1 MRRFPRWYGANPLH
15 LLTMLG
21 CFALAGYA
29 AAELL
34 PNNAVGIPIWLAGAV
49 IGHDLILMPLYTLA
63 DRSVMAVFRHRRPS
77 LPTVPW
83 INYLRVPAALSGILL
98 LIWFPLIFRLPARF
112 PDTTTLSLDPYLW
125 HWLGVTGALFLL
137 SAAALALRLRTGYRG
152 TRKGPTSGGEVAGLP
167 SDMTHGHPEPPE
179 PPQQHGQTGEGRTSP
194 RRDADPVRGVARSAL
209 HDPTTASGR
218 SPAMTSPS
226 TITER
231 VAEMRAVMAADPPSE
246 TMNAFAREQAGLAA
260 SMPSG
265 IAPVGTVLPDAEL
278 LDVHGAATTLYAA
291 AGGGTS
297 VLLFYRGAWC
307 PYCNIALSAY
317 QDDLLP
323 QLTER
328 GIRLVA
334 VSPQKPDGS
343 LAMQQKHSLAF
354 TVVSDPGNAIAGRL
368 GILTQPS
375 EEARAAQLQLGL
387 DLTSVNADG
396 TVALPMPAT
405 VILDASRT
413 VQWIDVHPDY
423 STRTEPQ
430 QITGALDHLGHRP
443 EQTA

>member
-1 MRRFPRWYGANPLH
+1 MVRRLLRWYGAGPLH
-15 LLTMLG
+15 LLTLAG

-34 PNNAVGIPIWLAGAV
+34 PNNAVGIPVWFAGAV
-49 IGHDLILMPLYTLA
+49 IGHDLLLMPLYTLA
-63 DRSVMAVFRHRRPS
+63 DKSAMAVFRHRPPK
-77 LPTVPW
+77 LPTVSS

-98 LIWFPLIFRLPARF
+98 LIWFPLIFRLPSRF

-125 HWLGVTGALFLL
+125 HWLAVTGALFLL
-137 SAAALALRLRTGYRG
+137 SATALALRLGTVRRG
-152 TRKGPTSGGEVAGLP
+152 TRKGRTSGQGDAGPPSDVIPGHLRQPGPAGLTRAGKTP
-167 SDMTHGHPEPPE
+167 ALG
-179 PPQQHGQTGEGRTSP
+179 
-194 RRDADPVRGVARSAL
+194 DAHTVKGVAPPTL
-209 HDPTTASGR
+209 PGPTTASGR

-231 VAEMRAVMAADPPSE
+231 VAEMRAVSAAQPPNKA
-246 TMNAFAREQAGLAA
+246 MDAFTREQAGLAA
-260 SMPSG
+260 SGPAG
-265 IAPVGTVLPDAEL
+265 IAPAGTILPDAEL

-291 AGGGTS
+291 AGDGTS
-297 VLLFYRGAWC
+297 VLVFYRGAWC

-317 QDDLLP
+317 QDQLLP

-354 TVVSDPGNAIAGRL
+354 TVVSDPGNIIAGRL
-368 GILTQPS
+368 GILTRPS

-396 TVALPMPAT
+396 TVTLPMPAT
-405 VILDASRT
+405 VILDATRT
-413 VQWIDVHPDY
+413 VRWIDVHPDY
-423 STRTEPQ
+423 STRTEPRQ
-430 QITGALDHLGHRP
+430 VISALDHLEH
-443 EQTA
+443 